1 VARSNSEYRAT
12 DRSLTWEIDRTAATP
27 NKAIVSI
34 ASGEVA
40 SVRTLGWLVDLVR
53 WGEPWDIEE
62 DDAG

>member
-1 VARSNSEYRAT
+1 MRQGS
-12 DRSLTWEIDRTAATP
+12 
-27 NKAIVSI
+27 VSPPE
-34 ASGEVA
+34 EVA